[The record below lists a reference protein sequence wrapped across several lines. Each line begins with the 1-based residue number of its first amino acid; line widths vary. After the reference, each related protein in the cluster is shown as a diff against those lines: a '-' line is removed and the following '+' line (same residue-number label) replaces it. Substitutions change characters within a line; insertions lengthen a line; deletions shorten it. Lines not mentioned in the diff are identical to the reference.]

1 MEIMENTISIS
12 SYSMTGD
19 QVETAFALLFF
30 LCSICFG
37 FLSFLMTSFSTKRI
51 HNESGEPVE
60 VPRDMTGIKE
70 IALAMVAMAL
80 VSLMIIA
87 II

>member
-1 MEIMENTISIS
+1 MEIMENTISNS

-19 QVETAFALLFF
+19 QVETFFALLFF
-30 LCSICFG
+30 LCSTCFCL
-37 FLSFLMTSFSTKRI
+37 LSFLMTAFSTKRI
-51 HNESGEPVE
+51 HNELGEPVE

-70 IALAMVAMAL
+70 IALTMVAVAL

-87 II
+87 IV